1 MLHRNSY
8 VATWKFQFCQFVVE
22 SGPLV
27 VEFVRVTEVVVEIVE
42 TERTEPAIRLVVRFQ
57 PQRNNPLLCIE
68 CVLSLCPDHTCQ
80 VVNRDSSLAS
90 FRHLR
95 LVQMRTNRDV
105 TKNPTVSGKCALFTQ
120 NLTSTHSAQHLRCVF
135 QKSRCFDCRKIS

>member
-22 SGPLV
+22 SCPLV

-68 CVLSLCPDHTCQ
+68 CVLSLCPDHTSSF
-80 VVNRDSSLAS
+80 NRDSSLAS
-90 FRHLR
+90 SFFKPSEKRALTVTSLKSCIKMRVIYSEPCAQRLR
-95 LVQMRTNRDV
+95 
-105 TKNPTVSGKCALFTQ
+105 PIPSAALRF
-120 NLTSTHSAQHLRCVF
+120 L
-135 QKSRCFDCRKIS
+135 KIAILAKIRITID